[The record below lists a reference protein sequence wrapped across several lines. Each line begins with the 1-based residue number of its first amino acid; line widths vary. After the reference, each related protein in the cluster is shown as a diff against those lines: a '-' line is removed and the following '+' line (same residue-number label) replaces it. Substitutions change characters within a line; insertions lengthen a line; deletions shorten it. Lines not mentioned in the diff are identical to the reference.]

1 MVNIPYMD
9 PTGMLTPCAYHTIV
23 GVTVGTDSQLF
34 FLAGSGFTDSFLRG
48 TLWRRS
54 SWNVIGIGRVFYR
67 RSLGGA
73 RVCGVE
79 VVVVSHLGNQ
89 TDSDVCYRCSV
100 NGRSDKMNN
109 NHVRILRGLVEESF
123 STESVFCLRMCT
135 YYFCLAHDF
144 ILAIDL

>member
-1 MVNIPYMD
+1 
-9 PTGMLTPCAYHTIV
+9 MLTPCAYHTIL

-54 SWNVIGIGRVFYR
+54 SWNVIEGQGLLSVTKN
-67 RSLGGA
+67 
-73 RVCGVE
+73 VE
-79 VVVVSHLGNQ
+79 KRF
-89 TDSDVCYRCSV
+89 RCSV
-100 NGRSDKMNN
+100 DHRSDKMNN

-135 YYFCLAHDF
+135 YYFCLAHDLF
-144 ILAIDL
+144 LP